1 MTAPAPLYTISIDR
15 RPPGYGPLF
24 SKILFPIVFNLG
36 ILGLNSLQ
44 FLCLLFKLIP
54 GDTGRRLYRTSI
66 DWTKDGFGRL
76 CEHLAGDEDA
86 EQSQ

>member
-1 MTAPAPLYTISIDR
+1 MTRAPSPLYTVPIDE
-15 RPPGYGPLF
+15 RPPGHGSLF
-24 SKILFPIVFNLG
+24 SKVVFPVVFNLG

-54 GDTGRRLYRTSI
+54 GQTARQLYRSSI

-76 CEHLAGDEDA
+76 CESSPPAGA
-86 EQSQ
+86 AC